1 VTAERLIVAIGQ
13 EPRLG
18 GLGLATLNIHPS
30 GDGFLEVDDRCRVR
44 GQERVWAAGD
54 ITGIAGYTHTATYHG
69 RIIAAN
75 LLGGEAR
82 ANHQAIPRG
91 VYTEPSVACVG
102 LSLEKARARG
112 RDAISASMEV
122 CRTARAGA
130 TGSKSGRLVLV
141 GDRQRRTLLGAAAV
155 GPHAEEW
162 IGEAVLA
169 IRAEIPIDVL
179 TDVVHPFPTFSE
191 AYEPPLRELAEQMGT
206 RSASSSTEAGR
217 IIGS

>member
-1 VTAERLIVAIGQ
+1 
-13 EPRLG
+13 
-18 GLGLATLNIHPS
+18 
-30 GDGFLEVDDRCRVR
+30 
-44 GQERVWAAGD
+44 
-54 ITGIAGYTHTATYHG
+54 
-69 RIIAAN
+69 
-75 LLGGEAR
+75 
-82 ANHQAIPRG
+82 
-91 VYTEPSVACVG
+91 
-102 LSLEKARARG
+102 
-112 RDAISASMEV
+112 MEV